1 MVIQRWHSLF
11 LLIAVII
18 MGCLSFSLLAK
29 LTVEG
34 KEASTIYLTDFPVLM
49 VVDILVAVILFISIF
64 MFKNLKTQMK
74 VTTLSILL
82 ICCLAIGGAFTI
94 FVNKPNAQI
103 ELIGALLLLVLALA
117 FTVCA
122 YRFMKKDYRLLRSAD
137 RLR

>member
-1 MVIQRWHSLF
+1 MVIQRWQSLF

-18 MGCLSFSLLAK
+18 MGCLSVSPLAT
-29 LTVEG
+29 LSVEG

-94 FVNKPNAQI
+94 FVNKPNTQI
-103 ELIGALLLLVLALA
+103 EVIGVRNIRQA
-117 FTVCA
+117 FESMIV
-122 YRFMKKDYRLLRSAD
+122 
-137 RLR
+137 